1 MALIVVAI
9 LSFWLY
15 SIVLAARFHH
25 NTVECA
31 KHLLLWAFPFL
42 SVSAFTQL
50 LAAKYFTLM
59 FWRRPWVL
67 LNRFTLCQGSPLL
80 LGLDEASPW
89 RNGAHEQQPALL
101 VSYKYLRATIQYWRT
116 TDILLWID
124 MLSDPDCPDN
134 LLGEAS
140 LPPDTAKAFSTFVAS
155 RGLNARELARTPLIG
170 R

>member
-1 MALIVVAI
+1 MG
-9 LSFWLY
+9 S
-15 SIVLAARFHH
+15 
-25 NTVECA
+25 
-31 KHLLLWAFPFL
+31 LL
-42 SVSAFTQL
+42 
-50 LAAKYFTLM
+50 
-59 FWRRPWVL
+59 
-67 LNRFTLCQGSPLL
+67 TLCQGSPLL

-155 RGLNARELARTPLIG
+155 RGLNARGLARTSLTSGTLGVGPNQVRQIKRAVDRWIVHGGNIRNSISDNNRATTTRFGAFLSHRWG
-170 R
+170 KKPFDG